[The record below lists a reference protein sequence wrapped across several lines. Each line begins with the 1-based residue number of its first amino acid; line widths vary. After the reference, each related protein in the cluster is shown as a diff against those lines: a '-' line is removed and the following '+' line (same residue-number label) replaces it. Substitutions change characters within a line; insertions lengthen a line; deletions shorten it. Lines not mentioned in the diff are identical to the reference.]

1 MAASEPLAP
10 RRPTRQVRVGNVL
23 IGGGAPVS
31 VQSMC
36 DTKTTDVEATVRQI
50 RALQDA
56 GCEIVRLAV
65 PDMDSAR
72 ALAQIKARVSVPIVA
87 DVHFDYRL
95 ALAALESGVDKLR
108 INPGNIRKPE
118 WVRQVVSAARNRGVP
133 IRIGVN
139 EGSVDR
145 SRFPE
150 ATPEAL
156 VASAMDHIRILEEL
170 DFRDIVVSLKAFDVP
185 RTVQAYRLMAQ
196 QTDYP
201 LHIGITEAGLAWAG
215 TIRSAVGLGV
225 LLASGIGDTLRVSL
239 AADPVEEVK
248 VGWEILRCLNLRSR
262 GYTLIVCP
270 SCGRCRIDLR
280 GTAEKVNQALQARP
294 QPPQEVKVAVMGCV
308 VNGPGESRE
317 AHVGLTG
324 GDGLGLIM
332 RSGIVVRKVPEE
344 RMVDALLE
352 ELDAI
357 EAELAL
363 TPSPSF
369 ARGRR
374 EPGSVLPKVG
384 EGLAT
389 RGTMSEK
396 E

>member
-1 MAASEPLAP
+1 
-10 RRPTRQVRVGNVL
+10 
-23 IGGGAPVS
+23 
-31 VQSMC
+31 MC

-352 ELDAI
+352 ELDAV

-363 TPSPSF
+363 TPNPSF

-384 EGLAT
+384 EGLGT